1 MSAPAHSASK
11 PPFGDRAE
19 EPAPSAQPLSIRVVS
34 RMTAIE
40 PDTLRMWERRYGF
53 PKPERRKGG
62 SRVYAPSD
70 VEALLLIRRALASG
84 YRPGEVVGRSVEE
97 LHRLFD
103 AGARTTPEAAGS
115 GPTVDAALHALAND
129 DVVALRAALRRAA
142 DILEPRKFVTDF
154 AHPASVRVGELWA
167 AGAID
172 VRHEHVFTA
181 SLSSQLNLLLS
192 RFEDVARRHTV
203 LLTSLPGESHSLG
216 LEMIAVVLASS
227 HVTPRILGIDTPPAQ
242 IVAAVR
248 AYGCDAVGL
257 GIMPPVDVK
266 KVSAQIEWML
276 TELPRRVPV
285 WAGGAGASQ
294 LDLELDGLVIVPDWP
309 ALDAAIGRLPR

>member
-1 MSAPAHSASK
+1 M
-11 PPFGDRAE
+11 
-19 EPAPSAQPLSIRVVS
+19 
-34 RMTAIE
+34 
-40 PDTLRMWERRYGF
+40 
-53 PKPERRKGG
+53 
-62 SRVYAPSD
+62 
-70 VEALLLIRRALASG
+70 
-84 YRPGEVVGRSVEE
+84 
-97 LHRLFD
+97 
-103 AGARTTPEAAGS
+103 
-115 GPTVDAALHALAND
+115 
-129 DVVALRAALRRAA
+129 
-142 DILEPRKFVTDF
+142 
-154 AHPASVRVGELWA
+154 
-167 AGAID
+167 
-172 VRHEHVFTA
+172 
-181 SLSSQLNLLLS
+181 LS

-248 AYGCDAVGL
+248 AYGSDAVGL

-266 KVSAQIEWML
+266 RVGTQIEWML